1 MGQALDSMGGYGTF
15 LSQVSQA
22 GLLLLLFSGNWTF
35 KLESIQDMH
44 GPLLHSCS
52 ESRGKLLET
61 SNPPPPEV
69 LKACETGAGPPLPS
83 CGHLGSKYTWL

>member
-35 KLESIQDMH
+35 KLESIQGMH

-61 SNPPPPEV
+61 SNSSPPPRSSEG
-69 LKACETGAGPPLPS
+69 L
-83 CGHLGSKYTWL
+83 